1 MTQGKSQQRLLRSFI
16 TTFCIVL
23 AVGVYT
29 YGALQ
34 QLVVVNLDM
43 HNTDQSAYMNYGR
56 KLRELGTDH
65 VGNRN
70 RMPVYPLLLATIYEP
85 GMSYDAYF
93 LRGKVLNLILSL
105 LVLVGF
111 LWIFRTTLSRFLSIN
126 LLLAIAFSVFMYKA
140 SFVQT
145 ELLFYGLNF
154 ALFLL
159 MWRMLGQDRPPLPLA
174 IATGV
179 VAGVAHLT
187 KASILPG
194 LLIFLGIG
202 ALKWGL
208 LIVRNFGKVR
218 RDHQG
223 LAHLVAPLL
232 CVLVV
237 GATFLVTVSPYIVTS
252 KRVFGRYFYNVNS
265 TFYMWYESW
274 EEARDGTKAHGDRV
288 GWPDMPPEDIPS
300 MRKYLTEHTP
310 GQILERFVS
319 GAQRTWES
327 VRNSYGYHLYV
338 FAYGGFLILAA
349 LRYRQRAWR
358 RIKAAPFEHF
368 FLVTY
373 FAAYGLLYAW
383 YAWITWGNR
392 FILAQF
398 VPLIYVLGRGLD
410 YLLRLATVT
419 LRREKPHSMP
429 ALLALNLVMVG
440 FTVSHIVAVLVPNID
455 AIFGGS

>member
-1 MTQGKSQQRLLRSFI
+1 MAWNKPQRRLLRSFI
-16 TTFCIVL
+16 TTCCIVL

-34 QLVVVNLDM
+34 QLAVVNLDM

-56 KLRELGTDH
+56 KLREFGAEH

-70 RMPVYPLLLATIYEP
+70 RMPVYPLLLATIYKP

-105 LVLVGF
+105 LILSGF
-111 LWIFRTTLSRFLSIN
+111 LWIFRKTLSRFLSIN
-126 LLLAIAFSVFMYKA
+126 LLLTIAFSVFMYKA
-140 SFVQT
+140 SFVQA
-145 ELLFYGLNF
+145 ELLFYAVNF
-154 ALFLL
+154 VFFLL
-159 MWRMLGQDRPPLPLA
+159 MWRMLAHDRPPLSLA

-194 LLIFLGIG
+194 LLLFLSFG

-208 LIVRNFGKVR
+208 YLAQHRAKARAGR
-218 RDHQG
+218 RA
-223 LAHLVAPLL
+223 LARAASPLL
-232 CVLVV
+232 GLLLV
-237 GATFLVTVSPYIVTS
+237 GAAFLVTVSPYIITS
-252 KRVFGRYFYNVNS
+252 KRVFGHYFYNVNS

-288 GWPDMPPEDIPS
+288 GWPDMPLEEIPS
-300 MRKYLTEHTP
+300 MRKYLREHTL
-310 GQILERFVS
+310 GEILWRFIS
-319 GAQRTWES
+319 GAQQTWES
-327 VRNSYGYHLYV
+327 VRGSYGYHLYI
-338 FAYGGFLILAA
+338 FAYGGFLSLAA
-349 LRYRQRAWR
+349 LRYRARAWR
-358 RIKAAPFEHF
+358 RIKAAPFEHL
-368 FLVTY
+368 FLVAY

-398 VPLIYVLGRGLD
+398 VPMIYVLGRGLE
-410 YLLRLATVT
+410 YLLRPATVT
-419 LRREKPHSMP
+419 LRRDQPHTMP
-429 ALLALNLVMVG
+429 ALLAMNLVMVG
-440 FTVSHIVAVLVPNID
+440 FTVSHIAAVLLPNID